1 MAYLCLRFLP
11 LVVATAVLGTLRS
24 SNAFMSCV
32 CTLPESRNACQ
43 RLASTRHHGSQCNVS
58 KAVRHP
64 MPSPRKRMTALSAFE
79 MYVFFDLSRSRTEN
93 SQLQIWRR
101 NSRFQQMFSGRNM
114 SASTPATVVWS
125 SRPSNQWRVHILAP
139 YFDAKKR

>member
-1 MAYLCLRFLP
+1 MLALSSARCSHRCVGYLEIEQCFYVLCLHLTRKP
-11 LVVATAVLGTLRS
+11 QC
-24 SNAFMSCV
+24 MS
-32 CTLPESRNACQ
+32 E
-43 RLASTRHHGSQCNVS
+43 TRHHGSQCNVS